1 MFVISV
7 IKISL
12 PASPEP
18 EKKETT
24 EESSS
29 NESSDEELDFPAKK
43 VVQKLKETVDEK
55 IPTFGFFHGVFSSS
69 ITSTNINTVAT
80 FKISALFIV
89 T

>member
-29 NESSDEELDFPAKK
+29 NESSDEELDSLAK
-43 VVQKLKETVDEK
+43 
-55 IPTFGFFHGVFSSS
+55 
-69 ITSTNINTVAT
+69 
-80 FKISALFIV
+80 
-89 T
+89 